1 MLDQS
6 KDREG
11 TMSKAQDKEL
21 KKIRKL
27 LKVIAGGMQP
37 LGGLRGDLK
46 MIQRELVYQK
56 ELQRRI
62 ERNTRGD
69 GDEETQEC

>member
-1 MLDQS
+1 
-6 KDREG
+6 
-11 TMSKAQDKEL
+11 MSKAQDKEL
-21 KKIRKL
+21 KKVRKL
-27 LKVIAGGMQP
+27 LKVIADGMQP
-37 LGGLRGDLK
+37 LRGLRGDLK